1 MRFVSSVVFA
11 AAIAASALA
20 HAAAPGSPWL
30 GVVLDPD
37 DSGGARIVEVQP
49 GSPAAKARIG
59 VDEVL
64 VAVGGQK
71 TPSVEAAVTAIRAH
85 KIGEHL
91 KLRLRP
97 KTGAEHTV
105 DVVLEAKASEELD
118 DGLAPDFVPDIV
130 GGGPKFASMKAL
142 RGRVVVLDFFAT
154 WCGPCVAEMPH
165 IRKLADEYAARGVT
179 FVSISP
185 EDRPVVERAV
195 HRFGLSHPVVADPD
209 NKIFRKYR
217 VRALPTVIVVDAKG
231 EIRALGID
239 EPSDLD
245 RMLEQ
250 LAKPAAKK

>member
-1 MRFVSSVVFA
+1 MKRLVA
-11 AAIAASALA
+11 AALLLGSLGSLGIALA
-20 HAAAPGSPWL
+20 APPATPWL

-37 DSGGARIVEVQP
+37 ESGGARIVEVQP
-49 GSPAAKARIG
+49 GSPAAKAR
-59 VDEVL
+59 
-64 VAVGGQK
+64 VAVDDVLLAVAGKQ
-71 TPSVEAAVTAIRAH
+71 TPSVDAAVAAIRAH

-97 KTGAEHTV
+97 KAGAERTV
-105 DVVLEAKASEELD
+105 DVVLEARKSEELD
-118 DGLAPDFVPDIV
+118 EGLAPDFVPDIV

-185 EDRPVVERAV
+185 EEREVVERAV

-217 VRALPTVIVVDAKG
+217 VRQLPTVVVVDDKG
-231 EIRALGID
+231 EIRALGVED
-239 EPSDLD
+239 PTDLD
-245 RMLEQ
+245 RLVEQ
-250 LAKPAAKK
+250 LAKPAKK